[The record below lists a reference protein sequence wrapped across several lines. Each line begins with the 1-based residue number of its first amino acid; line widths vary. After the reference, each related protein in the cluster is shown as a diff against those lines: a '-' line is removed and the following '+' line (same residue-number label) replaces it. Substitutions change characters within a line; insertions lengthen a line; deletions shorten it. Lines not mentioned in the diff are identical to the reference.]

1 MVIIKFSPLLIQ
13 FSQYHQ
19 KPVNKKLYK
28 IYCDQYL
35 ITQTQKY
42 YLFVSNIKLTPF
54 LFTISTIPAI
64 KFTAQYSE
72 SGNYGERAPKD
83 FKAHA
88 GICYK
93 LPYNWY
99 EVTIP
104 SGYKTLFWKD
114 ENCKDR
120 FNAESNNPEFDL
132 YDINRYLSLKC

>member
-1 MVIIKFSPLLIQ
+1 MQ
-13 FSQYHQ
+13 
-19 KPVNKKLYK
+19 
-28 IYCDQYL
+28 
-35 ITQTQKY
+35 
-42 YLFVSNIKLTPF
+42 LTAFF
-54 LFTISTIPAI
+54 LAISSTLAI
-64 KFTAQYSE
+64 KFTVQYSPNGDY
-72 SGNYGERAPKD
+72 SQRTPRDLKVN
-83 FKAHA
+83 A

-132 YDINRYLSLKC
+132 YDINRYLSLKSFKIVESRDDKEGKKFWWLGGNFGDDVFGGDDDYY